1 MSPPLRLPLPEPRK
15 CRSAFTGGALKSAVR
30 YERPRR
36 VSEAHQHLSAFASQ
50 LDELSVAEEA
60 DAQRCCVRLEHL
72 AALGTPLKDH
82 AIDWNRRR
90 MDRLLVDHL
99 LRCGYMT
106 TAMELAREAGI
117 EARAARLPEQYFCL
131 NAGLCIRLSVKVAW
145 HRAWLIVAV

>member
-1 MSPPLRLPLPEPRK
+1 M
-15 CRSAFTGGALKSAVR
+15 
-30 YERPRR
+30 
-36 VSEAHQHLSAFASQ
+36 
-50 LDELSVAEEA
+50 AEEA

-117 EARAARLPEQYFCL
+117 EARSPRLPEQML
-131 NAGLCIRLSVKVAW
+131 VPHCI
-145 HRAWLIVAV
+145 IVHEALLWKWQVT

>member
-1 MSPPLRLPLPEPRK
+1 M
-15 CRSAFTGGALKSAVR
+15 A
-30 YERPRR
+30 
-36 VSEAHQHLSAFASQ
+36 Q

-60 DAQRCCVRLEHL
+60 DAQRCCVRLVHL

-117 EARAARLPEQYFCL
+117 EARAAGVVSL
-131 NAGLCIRLSVKVAW
+131 AGCRTVVWGSLRGCVR
-145 HRAWLIVAV
+145 HRAGPDPTVCRRSAYRVQACMRWPKGARRRQPDRAKHSHRRRGAGV

>member
-1 MSPPLRLPLPEPRK
+1 M
-15 CRSAFTGGALKSAVR
+15 
-30 YERPRR
+30 
-36 VSEAHQHLSAFASQ
+36 
-50 LDELSVAEEA
+50 AEEA

-117 EARAARLPEQYFCL
+117 EARASQC
-131 NAGLCIRLSVKVAW
+131 
-145 HRAWLIVAV
+145 